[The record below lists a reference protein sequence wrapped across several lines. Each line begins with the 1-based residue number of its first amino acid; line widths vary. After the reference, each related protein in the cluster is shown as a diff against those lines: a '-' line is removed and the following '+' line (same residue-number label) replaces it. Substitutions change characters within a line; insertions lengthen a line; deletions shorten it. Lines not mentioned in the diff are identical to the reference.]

1 MPTIVSALAF
11 YRIFVDLRLLDSLPG
26 VILAHA
32 VLSVPYVVI
41 TVSTSLANFDLRLE
55 QAARNLGAS
64 LGQTLRYV
72 ILPCIAPGVLSGA
85 VFAFIQSWD
94 EIVVTLFIT
103 SLKVFTLP
111 RRMWDGIREQ
121 ADPMADDYQTVTCY
135 EKIIERIRQMA
146 AAGHVR
152 LAETV
157 AHKVALMCLA
167 EPLAEEVTVRVEKL
181 DAVHDAA
188 SVGVEI
194 RRFRRNSAEDSSSPR
209 LRITGKR

>member
-1 MPTIVSALAF
+1 MRPAHHRNEAVPATTAEAGAAAPTYRIIVSDLVLPW
-11 YRIFVDLRLLDSLPG
+11 RIG
-26 VILAHA
+26 VRRHEEDRRQRVRINLE
-32 VLSVPYVVI
+32 LVV
-41 TVSTSLANFDLRLE
+41 
-55 QAARNLGAS
+55 
-64 LGQTLRYV
+64 
-72 ILPCIAPGVLSGA
+72 
-85 VFAFIQSWD
+85 
-94 EIVVTLFIT
+94 
-103 SLKVFTLP
+103 
-111 RRMWDGIREQ
+111 REQ
-121 ADPMADDYQTVTCY
+121 ADPMADNYQAVTCY

-194 RRFRRNSAEDSSSPR
+194 RRFRQNPAEDSSSPK